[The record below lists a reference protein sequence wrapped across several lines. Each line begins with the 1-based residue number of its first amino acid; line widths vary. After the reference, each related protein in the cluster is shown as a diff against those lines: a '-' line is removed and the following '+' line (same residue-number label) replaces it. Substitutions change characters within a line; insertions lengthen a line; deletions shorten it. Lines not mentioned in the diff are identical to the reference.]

1 MERSSEEST
10 KVVSL
15 FSRKPANEEPK
26 KSTPEVGAEELFNSV
41 MQKNEENRRRLAED
55 RLKANKGVLRS
66 YRIKN

>member
-1 MERSSEEST
+1 MDRNSEEST

-15 FSRKPANEEPK
+15 FSKRPTQETPK
-26 KSTPEVGAEELFNSV
+26 KSTSEMGADELFNSV
-41 MQKNEENRRRLAED
+41 MQKNEENRKRLAED